1 MEIELNTERFLA
13 LLEKFI
19 GESQYVQ
26 NMPPQYIPQE
36 SRVINH
42 ILPLFEPHLAP
53 NGPITLQVSFSAA
66 ALGLGVCV
74 RHETSEGNHDPRF
87 AVACCLRRGSR

>member
-36 SRVINH
+36 SRVVNH

-53 NGPITLQVSFSAA
+53 NGPITLQVRLFVTLAC
-66 ALGLGVCV
+66 VCLNDEARV
-74 RHETSEGNHDPRF
+74 
-87 AVACCLRRGSR
+87 